1 MVLLV
6 LLLAVQGVH
15 SLLLLVL
22 RPHISVLV
30 GAVECSCA
38 CLDLAS
44 WVPVFLAY
52 SGAGS
57 SAQVS
62 SSQVGLQAWGLQ
74 RGGSMMGR
82 LGWQRMLWEALHGQ
96 HSCVLDKSSPEPP
109 SMPATR
115 RPWTPCACFWLLPP
129 WPCSWRGLPGGC
141 WASWLQLSS
150 CSLRC

>member
-1 MVLLV
+1 VQQVHPTATAASESLAEMLCCHLPAGLSAHSQPRLAVVLLV

-74 RGGSMMGR
+74 REGSMMGR
-82 LGWQRMLWEALHGQ
+82 LGWQRMPWEALHG
-96 HSCVLDKSSPEPP
+96 STAVC
-109 SMPATR
+109 
-115 RPWTPCACFWLLPP
+115 
-129 WPCSWRGLPGGC
+129 
-141 WASWLQLSS
+141 
-150 CSLRC
+150 